1 MSATYIGYA
10 DGLLTETSYSVSR
23 DGVAKYIEKIVAKV
37 GSSYTAPSIG
47 DAKTIDS
54 QSLSVVNV
62 SISAQSGNFT
72 EYSIQ
77 YEGRA
82 SGSTAPTATTVVQ
95 SSLTGATGEEPIASN
110 YNFIVSHDNSNSIVE
125 FSGGAVT
132 QGNASTTGGALFS
145 TDGEFIGFTKYAKR
159 NLFGVQSYLNPNISF
174 SRSFT
179 TQTRP
184 DLSAVG
190 RIMSGT
196 SGFPTLQTGKNWLCA
211 SITYRKQGTTYSVT
225 QEFRASDRNG
235 WNTYIYGPAVSVPS
249 AT

>member
-1 MSATYIGYA
+1 MSATYIGYT
-10 DGLLTETSYSVSR
+10 DGLVTETSYSVSK
-23 DGVAKYIEKIVAKV
+23 DGIAKYTERIIAKV

-47 DAKTIDS
+47 DGKTIDS
-54 QSLSVVNV
+54 QNLSVVNV

-82 SGSTAPTATTVVQ
+82 SGSTAPTSNLVE

-110 YNFIVSHDNSNSIVE
+110 YNFIVSHDNSQSIVA

-132 QGNASTTGGALFS
+132 QGDGSTDGGALFS
-145 TDGEFIGFTKYAKR
+145 KDGEFIGFTKYAKR
-159 NLFGVQSYLNPNISF
+159 NLFGVQSYLNPNITF
-174 SRSFT
+174 SRSYSST
-179 TQTRP
+179 AKP
-184 DLSAVG
+184 SLSAVG
-190 RIMSGT
+190 RIMSST
-196 SGFPTLQTGKNWLCA
+196 SGFPALQTGKNWLCT

-235 WNTYIYGPAVSVPS
+235 WNTYIYGPAVSTPPTS
-249 AT
+249 

>member
-10 DGLLTETSYSVSR
+10 DGLLTETSYSVSN
-23 DGVAKYIEKIVAKV
+23 DGVAKYTERIIAKV
-37 GSSYTAPSIG
+37 GSTYTAPAIG
-47 DAKTIDS
+47 ATKTVDG

-82 SGSTAPTATTVVQ
+82 SSSTAPTSNLVE

-110 YNFIVSHDNSNSIVE
+110 YNFIVSHDNSQSIVE

-132 QGNASTTGGALFS
+132 QGNGSTNGGALFS
-145 TDGEFIGFTKYAKR
+145 TDGEFVGFTKYAKK
-159 NLFGVQSYLNPNISF
+159 NLFGVQSYLNPNITF
-174 SRSFT
+174 SRSYSST
-179 TQTRP
+179 TKP
-184 DLSAVG
+184 SLSAVG
-190 RIMSGT
+190 KIMSSP
-196 SGFPTLQTGKNWLCA
+196 SGFPALQTGKNWLCT
-211 SITYRKQGTTYSVT
+211 SITYRKQGTTYNVT

-249 AT
+249 AS